1 MPAIFPVVASTGT
14 ILVTDTLSQQLKKS
28 PTVSSDVPVGEVEDS
43 TVLITQTLG
52 DSFVSFLPRDPRI
65 ERVYWTFEGPVLRIW
80 TVIDQPDFSLE
91 SPIYDAQLKFMDK
104 FPELEC
110 DFSVNY
116 RFGKTLEE
124 VKPHQSN
131 EITPFS
137 NA

>member
-1 MPAIFPVVASTGT
+1 MPSVFQVVASTGT
-14 ILVTDTLSQQLKKS
+14 ISVADTGSPQNKKS
-28 PTVSSDVPVGEVEDS
+28 PTVSSDIPVSEAEDS

-52 DSFVSFLPRDPRI
+52 DSFVSLLPLDPRI
-65 ERVYWTFEGPVLRIW
+65 ERVYWAFEGPVLRIW
-80 TVIDQPDFSLE
+80 TIIDQPDFSLE

-124 VKPHQSN
+124 VKAHQSN
-131 EITPFS
+131 EITPSS